1 MTEHPGGALIDLSFL
16 FIDIRG
22 STRLA
27 EGMPPSEY
35 ARLINRF
42 YEEVTRVLVRTGA
55 FIDKFVG
62 DEVMAVFL
70 PVFCGPN
77 HARAAVDSA
86 LELLRA
92 TGRPGAENEL
102 PVGVGVN
109 TGNCYFGT
117 VKGVDGTFTDWT
129 ALGDPVNVAAR
140 LAAAAVAGEAL
151 ISDATCRS
159 AGIELEDCERRDLA
173 LKGKSRAVAVRVLRT
188 SGGAG
193 IAVALSQPGIEIDD
207 ARKTAQVAEI
217 TGSKYFRELRE
228 QAAQLRGSLWK
239 TRESGRPDNQVGVGP
254 V

>member
-22 STRLA
+22 STPLA
-27 EGMPPSEY
+27 EGMRAGEY

-42 YEEVTRVLVRTGA
+42 YEEVTRVLVRTEA

-77 HARAAVDSA
+77 HAGAAVESA

-92 TGRPGAENEL
+92 TARSGSQDAL

-129 ALGDPVNVAAR
+129 ALGDAVNVAAR
-140 LAAAAVAGEAL
+140 LGAAASAGEAL
-151 ISDATCRS
+151 ISEATCRF
-159 AGIELEDCERRDLA
+159 AVLQLEDCESRDLV
-173 LKGKSRAVAVRVLRT
+173 LKGKSDPVGVRVLRADNSL
-188 SGGAG
+188 SG
-193 IAVALSQPGIEIDD
+193 
-207 ARKTAQVAEI
+207 ARDRSMV
-217 TGSKYFRELRE
+217 
-228 QAAQLRGSLWK
+228 
-239 TRESGRPDNQVGVGP
+239 N
-254 V
+254 

>member
-22 STRLA
+22 STPLA
-27 EGMPPSEY
+27 EGMSASEY

-42 YEEVTRVLVRTGA
+42 YEEVTRVLVRTEA

-62 DEVMAVFL
+62 DEVMAVFV

-86 LELLRA
+86 QELLEA
-92 TGRPGAENEL
+92 TAKSGSHDAL

-129 ALGDPVNVAAR
+129 ALGDAVNVAAR
-140 LAAAAVAGEAL
+140 LGAAASAGEAL

-159 AGIELEDCERRDLA
+159 AGIQLEGCEGRDLA
-173 LKGKSRAVAVRVLRT
+173 LKGKSEPVGVRVMRAQT
-188 SGGAG
+188 P
-193 IAVALSQPGIEIDD
+193 LSQAGTH
-207 ARKTAQVAEI
+207 R
-217 TGSKYFRELRE
+217 R
-228 QAAQLRGSLWK
+228 
-239 TRESGRPDNQVGVGP
+239 
-254 V
+254 